1 MMAPGTT
8 APLGS
13 MTVPLSVAV
22 AVCADAAKGKAQR
35 AKSVSIASR
44 SDRIRCKR
52 VIAFI
57 LSENDS
63 ADYAMRG
70 SNHHSYRA
78 RATRAAK
85 ASAEFNERQNCGE
98 LIADEAAPDE
108 TEKAERITESFVEA
122 NSKRRSAARTSEASS
137 WISATLSVPPSDALG
152 KKIGRNS
159 PRIICDWL

>member
-1 MMAPGTT
+1 
-8 APLGS
+8 
-13 MTVPLSVAV
+13 
-22 AVCADAAKGKAQR
+22 
-35 AKSVSIASR
+35 
-44 SDRIRCKR
+44 
-52 VIAFI
+52 
-57 LSENDS
+57 ENDS

-152 KKIGRNS
+152 KRSAATRHVSFATGFDKQARGNGPTPAISLLPLTRVT
-159 PRIICDWL
+159 